1 LRRLILIEPVAQ
13 SAVWA
18 RRLSIFALAIAAVA
32 IALSRFRAADPAAV
46 LTVFGAALIIAA
58 LAALLATAAASVIWR
73 DGLRGAQQAALGFA
87 LAAALL
93 AYPVYLAALAFALPP
108 INDISTD
115 LKAPP
120 AFLFSAK
127 AREARAGGEPTR
139 SSDETRAAQWAAYPD
154 IATIMVEM
162 DSTQAYQLALG
173 VASDLGWRVVDSE
186 PPNLNGDGAA
196 LIEATS
202 RSLFFGF
209 VSDIAIRIRPGATE
223 TAIDV
228 RSVSRL
234 GGHDFGSNA
243 RGVRKFIAAVNEE
256 TRER

>member
-1 LRRLILIEPVAQ
+1 MRRLILIEPVAR

-18 RRLSIFALAIAAVA
+18 RRLSIFAIAIAAVA
-32 IALSRFRAADPAAV
+32 IGLSRMRAADPPAV
-46 LTVFGAALIIAA
+46 LTVFGTALVIAVF
-58 LAALLATAAASVIWR
+58 AALLATAAASAIWR
-73 DGLRGAQQAALGFA
+73 DGLRGAQQAALGLA

-93 AYPVYLAALAFALPP
+93 AYPVYLAALSFALPP

-115 LKAPP
+115 LKTPP
-120 AFLFSAK
+120 AFLLSAK
-127 AREARAGGEPTR
+127 AREARAGDEPPPP
-139 SSDETRAAQWAAYPD
+139 SEETRAAQRAAYPD
-154 IATIMVEM
+154 IATVMLEL
-162 DSTQAYQLALG
+162 DSTQAYQLALS

-228 RSVSRL
+228 RSVSRV

-243 RGVRKFIAAVNEE
+243 RGVRKFIADGE
-256 TRER
+256 